1 MQFLNLNWRDG
12 QPYNDIYDDI
22 YYSSDKDECIAG
34 EKEFKHVFF
43 NNNGLPERW
52 SNRDRFIIAELG
64 FGSGLNCILTIRE
77 WLNQHQDNGRNKCL
91 HYIAIEK
98 HPLSADSI
106 KAIISRYPEL
116 DRYCDEIISSYP
128 PAIAGSH
135 SRHLF
140 DNRVVVHYKFM
151 DAFQALRKEDYKV
164 DAWYL
169 DGFSPAKN
177 ADMWTLPLFEKIA
190 QNSHPGTTCSTYTS
204 AGFVKRHLQNA
215 GFEVTKVSG
224 FGRKREM
231 LTARFEYCKSEHGKP
246 EHCKPKPLRFT
257 DKPWFAPPSKVI
269 NSSREATV
277 IGAGIAG
284 LSMAYSLI
292 KRGWKVTVIDQHSEV
307 AAATSSNPAAIV
319 YPRLS
324 VDNDVD
330 TQFYTEAYC
339 YALSVLKKLQ
349 AEHEKRFWFDDGLLQ
364 FVDEKKIFQIIN
376 KFQFNEDFIAIAEID
391 KLAEPIQQAIKK
403 THQLCVEYKT
413 AGVVIPKILCD
424 ILVEECGKQL
434 TIRQHEVRRLTYT
447 NTVWQCLSEDAVINE
462 TETLVVAN
470 GIQVNNL
477 GIDINFP
484 VDTVRGQV
492 AVLKAEKGTDEFE
505 QAISTSV
512 YLTPVIDHKHY
523 LGASYARN
531 NNCLT
536 PIEADNKSL
545 LNDFNALFPS
555 VFSERS
561 VLDSWVGLR
570 ATSKDRV
577 PVVGA
582 VPDMAYFN
590 NQYADI
596 NSGKQNK
603 VYSAARHLKGLYVSA
618 AHGSRGFTSSFL
630 CAELIASQIE
640 GEPAPI
646 SKMLVDYLNPSR
658 FTVNDLKRG

>member
-1 MQFLNLNWRDG
+1 MQFINLHWRDG

-22 YYSSDKDECIAG
+22 YYSSDDDECIAG
-34 EKEFKHVFF
+34 ENEFKHVFF

-52 SNRDRFIIAELG
+52 ANSDHFIIAELG
-64 FGSGLNCILTIRE
+64 FGSGLNCMLTIRE
-77 WLNQHQDNGRNKCL
+77 WLNQHPDNWQNKCL

-106 KAIISRYPEL
+106 KAIISRYPAL
-116 DRYCDEIISSYP
+116 DSYCDELISSYP

-140 DNRVVVHYKFM
+140 DNRVVVHFKFM
-151 DAFQALRKEDYKV
+151 NAYQALENEDYKV

-169 DGFSPAKN
+169 DGYSPAKN
-177 ADMWTLPLFEKIA
+177 AAMWSLPLFEKIA
-190 QNSHPGTTCSTYTS
+190 QNSRSGTTCSTYTS
-204 AGFVKRHLQNA
+204 AGFVKRHLQCA

-231 LTARFEYCKSEHGKP
+231 LTAKLTARFEYCKSEHCKTKP
-246 EHCKPKPLRFT
+246 FKFT
-257 DKPWFAPPSKVI
+257 DKPWFSPPSKVI
-269 NSSREATV
+269 NSCREATV

-292 KRGWKVTVIDQHSEV
+292 KRGWTVTVIDQHSEV
-307 AAATSSNPAAIV
+307 AAATSSNPAAII

-349 AEHEKRFWFDDGLLQ
+349 AKHEKQFWFDDGLLQ
-364 FVDEKKIFQIIN
+364 FVDEKRISQIIN
-376 KFQFNEDFIAIAEID
+376 KFQFNDDFIAIAEID
-391 KLAEPIQQAIKK
+391 KLSTPIQQAIKK

-413 AGVVIPKILCD
+413 AGVILPKILCD
-424 ILVEECGKQL
+424 ILVEECGEQL
-434 TIRQHEVRRLTYT
+434 TILQYEVTHINYT
-447 NTVWQCLSEDAVINE
+447 NTLWQCLSEDTVINE
-462 TETLVVAN
+462 TETLVIAN
-470 GIQVNNL
+470 GIQLNNL
-477 GIDINFP
+477 GLEINFP

-492 AVLKAEKGTDEFE
+492 AVLKAEKGTEKFV
-505 QAISTSV
+505 QAINTSV
-512 YLTPVIDHKHY
+512 YLTPVIGQKHY

-531 NNCLT
+531 NRCLAPT
-536 PIEADNKSL
+536 EEENKTL
-545 LNDFNALFPS
+545 LKAFNTLFPS
-555 VFSERS
+555 VFSEQS
-561 VLDSWVGLR
+561 VLNSWVGLR
-570 ATSKDRV
+570 TTSKDRV
-577 PVVGA
+577 PIAGA
-582 VPDMAYFN
+582 LPDMAFFN

-596 NSGKQNK
+596 NKGKQNK
-603 VYSAARHLKGLYVSA
+603 VYVPAHHLKGLYVSA

-640 GEPAPI
+640 GEPIPM
-646 SKMLVDYLNPSR
+646 SKVLVDYVNPSR